1 MLRRPPRFALGGLLL
16 LGFPMFSSAAGLKAG
31 ASRVEI
37 TPPTGLAMYGYGNR
51 KGGATGVLDPLMA
64 RVLVLEAAD
73 KRLAFVVMDLG
84 EPPAGEWIKRLRQNA
99 AKSSGISYTLVAAT
113 HTHSGPEIRDEY
125 PPREAPDW
133 ESGVLEKVGQAIDD
147 AHRNAVEARIGT
159 GYGSVLI
166 GHNRLRQEADG
177 RNTWFE
183 RNNTMAPTSPVDPT
197 VSVLRVDSAD
207 GQPMAI
213 LVNYACHPV
222 VFGSDNLQYSAD
234 YPGVTIKTVEREV
247 DGRPLAMFLQGADGD
262 INPYYAVHPLDQDAV
277 KMRDWTGER
286 LGREAAR
293 VAKAIRTE
301 AVSDA
306 SLDYSE
312 DTLDLAWRWNAERFR
327 EAVGQSWGPKAAAA
341 FDRRYAR
348 GLHAPVATVLIN
360 KRIALM
366 TVPGEPFVDYQID
379 WRNRCPVRD
388 AFFMGYA
395 NDALGYFPTIHAA
408 SLGGYGAA
416 NTATYVPPDAG
427 ARIVDHAIV
436 KVYEM
441 LGRLRDTPDDFK
453 K

>member
-1 MLRRPPRFALGGLLL
+1 MSRACFPLGLLML
-16 LGFPMFSSAAGLKAG
+16 ALPLSAAAAPLKAG
-31 ASRVEI
+31 AARVDI
-37 TPPTGLAMYGYGNR
+37 TPPTGLGMYGFANR

-73 KRLAFVVMDLG
+73 KRLALVVMDLG
-84 EPPAGEWIKRLRQNA
+84 EPPAAAWTRRLRESVAQ
-99 AKSSGISYTLVAAT
+99 SSRISYVLVAAT
-113 HTHSGPEIRDEY
+113 HTHSGPEIRDQY
-125 PPREAPDW
+125 PPTEPPDW
-133 ESGVLEKVGQAIDD
+133 ESDALEKVGRAIDA
-147 AHRNAVEARIGT
+147 AHQRAVEARIGT

-177 RNTWFE
+177 TIRWFE

-197 VSVLRVDSAD
+197 VSVLRVDDA
-207 GQPMAI
+207 GGKPIAV
-213 LVNYACHPV
+213 LLNYACHPV
-222 VFGSDNLQYSAD
+222 VFGADNRQYSAD
-234 YPGVTIKTVEREV
+234 YPGVTVKTVEQEF
-247 DGRPLAMFLQGADGD
+247 GGQPLAIFLQGGAGD

-286 LGREAAR
+286 LGQEAAR
-293 VAKAIRTE
+293 VAKAIGTASVPE
-301 AVSDA
+301 A
-306 SLDYSE
+306 SLDFSE
-312 DTLDLAWRWNAERFR
+312 DTLDFPWRWNRERFR
-327 EAVGQSWGPKAAAA
+327 EALGRSWGAKAVAA
-341 FDRRYAR
+341 FERRQAE
-348 GLHAPVATVLIN
+348 GLHAPVAVILIN
-360 KRIALM
+360 KKIALM

-388 AFFMGYA
+388 AFFVAYA
-395 NDALGYFPTIHAA
+395 NDALGYFPTIRAA

-441 LGRLRDTPDDFK
+441 LGRLRDTPEDFK